1 MVEQVEDGGSNLE
14 NELVKETEVLLQE
27 FKAHES
33 VENQLR
39 AELAESHAHLTGT
52 KEQVAALTEENQAL
66 TKQVLQNNI
75 CINHVICNLY
85 TYNII
90 I

>member
-1 MVEQVEDGGSNLE
+1 MCFCTSLQGLVEQVEEGSGSNLE

-27 FKAHES
+27 FKVHEG

-52 KEQVAALTEENQAL
+52 KEQVAALTEENEVL
-66 TKQVLQNNI
+66 TKQVQCASTI
-75 CINHVICNLY
+75 V
-85 TYNII
+85 
-90 I
+90 